1 MTDTRVQPVDADV
14 AAAVLSAMRAIDRPD
29 ETLEDEIFGHTMPRR
44 LGLSGVVER
53 QIQLYSERSRRG
65 KGLAHDEL
73 AQLIGVVVRRSDAA
87 AILYAAGTY
96 LADGCIPKRRRWQA
110 REGRLDH
117 AKRTIERNLE
127 DLFGRGVGSFEA
139 GSSRLE
145 AADSPLA
152 RLDPSGDVCAI
163 VTGFCQRALDRAIG
177 KDLRMV
183 KMSCR
188 SEGEGRPCAW
198 RIEV

>member
-1 MTDTRVQPVDADV
+1 MDADV

-44 LGLSGVVER
+44 LGLSEVVER
-53 QIQLYSERSRRG
+53 QIELYSERSRQG
-65 KGLAHDEL
+65 EGLGHDEL
-73 AQLIGVVVRRSDAA
+73 AQLVGVVARRSDTA
-87 AILYAAGTY
+87 AIFYMAGIY
-96 LADGCIPKRRRWQA
+96 LADGCIPKRRRWQP
-110 REGRLDH
+110 REGRLDQT
-117 AKRTIERNLE
+117 KRTIQRNLE
-127 DLFGRGVGSFEA
+127 GLFGCDVGSFEA

-152 RLDPSGDVCAI
+152 RLDPSGDACAV

-177 KDLRMV
+177 KDLKMV
-183 KMSCR
+183 KVSCR
-188 SEGEGRPCAW
+188 SEGEGHPCAW

>member
-29 ETLEDEIFGHTMPRR
+29 EMLEDEIFGHTMPRR

-53 QIQLYSERSRRG
+53 QIELYSERSRQG
-65 KGLAHDEL
+65 KGLGPDEL

-87 AILYAAGTY
+87 TILYMAGTY
-96 LADGCIPKRRRWQA
+96 LADGCIPKRRRWQP

-117 AKRTIERNLE
+117 AKRTIQRNL
-127 DLFGRGVGSFEA
+127 DGLFGRGVGSFAA

-177 KDLRMV
+177 KDLKMV
-183 KMSCR
+183 KVSCR
-188 SEGEGRPCAW
+188 SEGEGHPCAW